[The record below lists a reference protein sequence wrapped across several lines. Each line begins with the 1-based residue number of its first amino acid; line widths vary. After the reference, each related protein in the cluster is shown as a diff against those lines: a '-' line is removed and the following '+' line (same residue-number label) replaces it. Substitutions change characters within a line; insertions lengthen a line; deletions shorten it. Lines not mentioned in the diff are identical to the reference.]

1 MPGLTPWPPNV
12 SMTWTD
18 SQQLGSETARAG
30 FRNEADVV
38 DRFNAWQTDA
48 MAQAWL
54 ARMGYTVDEIEW
66 VTAAKI
72 PGSHKADVQVQVT
85 IQLTSVIGVE
95 NLQVK
100 LVSQA
105 AGFNQIDKRWVST
118 YTELWQ
124 MPPTIETLFKR
135 FTGEIEPTGETRDAR
150 RTFADEFTATERDC
164 LLAFLEQNRTLIIT
178 DILKGRGR
186 FSAEWLLVILKH
198 DGHERW
204 TLEPMN
210 VVLNFFGHGP
220 IEITARGSIRIGQIT
235 VQRKGGDNG
244 RDSAKMLQF
253 KINPA
258 LLFEMRDPTGR
269 PVGT

>member
-1 MPGLTPWPPNV
+1 M
-12 SMTWTD
+12 
-18 SQQLGSETARAG
+18 
-30 FRNEADVV
+30 
-38 DRFNAWQTDA
+38 
-48 MAQAWL
+48 
-54 ARMGYTVDEIEW
+54 
-66 VTAAKI
+66 
-72 PGSHKADVQVQVT
+72 
-85 IQLTSVIGVE
+85 
-95 NLQVK
+95 K

-124 MPPTIETLFKR
+124 MPLTIETLFKR
-135 FTGEIEPTGETRDAR
+135 FTGEIEPTGKTRDAR
-150 RTFADEFTATERDC
+150 RTFVDEFTATEREC

-178 DILKGRGR
+178 DILKGRGK
-186 FSAEWLLVILKH
+186 FSAEWFLVILKD